1 MTITLDELSDLH
13 DAVTAY
19 GITTLAQVV
28 AFMKYSAMA
37 PLTSRDLR
45 IELNDNDVE
54 YKREIDLIRK
64 LSEAGYRGHDGLG
77 LFTTKPCND
86 HGKSTL
92 IQLTQKGKRL
102 AGKLGTL
109 PGGKA

>member
-1 MTITLDELSDLH
+1 MSITLDELAELQQ
-13 DAVTAY
+13 AATAY
-19 GITTLAQVV
+19 GLTTLAQAV

-45 IELNDNDVE
+45 IELNDAE

-64 LSEAGYRGHDGLG
+64 LSGTGYRGHDGLG
-77 LFTTKPCND
+77 LFTTKPCSD

-92 IQLTQKGKRL
+92 IQLTPKGKRL

-109 PGGKA
+109 RSGKA